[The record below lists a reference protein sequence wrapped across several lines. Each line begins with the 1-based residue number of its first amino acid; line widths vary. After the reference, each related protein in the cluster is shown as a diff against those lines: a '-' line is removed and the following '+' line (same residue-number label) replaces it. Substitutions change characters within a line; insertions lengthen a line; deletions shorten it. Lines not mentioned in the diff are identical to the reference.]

1 MSKTLTLEAQI
12 DIIFT
17 HFEKA
22 HKNVVFKTRL
32 MAIKTFDKTQ
42 GTYIDMML
50 FKALLHLIFL
60 KYFLL
65 ASLDLIE
72 PPTSCCFDSC
82 ANTLLRYLLQ

>member
-42 GTYIDMML
+42 GTYIDMTLTKL
-50 FKALLHLIFL
+50 FYI
-60 KYFLL
+60 
-65 ASLDLIE
+65 
-72 PPTSCCFDSC
+72 
-82 ANTLLRYLLQ
+82 